1 MARTILLY
9 ALVLGAAAT
18 LLTWLQYRYLA
29 HAFSTEIYIG
39 LIAVAFV
46 ALGVWTGSRLTPRL
60 SAQGPFRRNEAAVR
74 SLGLSPREMEIVEAL
89 ASGASNKEMARRLG
103 ISVAT
108 LLGPSR
114 TQVPVYASG
123 GFTSLKRMT
132 TPPMASSTGTSTSVR
147 PSTSPRFAWSMR

>member
-9 ALVLGAAAT
+9 ALALGAAAT

-39 LIAVAFV
+39 LIALAFV

-103 ISVAT
+103 ISPNTVKTHVSRVYEKLEVRRRVQAVEKARLLT
-108 LLGPSR
+108 LIP
-114 TQVPVYASG
+114 
-123 GFTSLKRMT
+123 
-132 TPPMASSTGTSTSVR
+132 
-147 PSTSPRFAWSMR
+147 